1 MLIGKTAYCLLRHSV
16 QRCVESR
23 RWVCAHARNHA
34 ICPIKVALKC
44 LIAAVLVDVAYSR
57 FCGHCQQHFTA
68 HAQQRLFRNFRLKIS
83 AIRRRFPLIFFAFYM
98 QNVIRFPDR
107 DFLTKCEIST
117 IWRRFHWFLHFL
129 SAESS
134 PYFYFRFILP
144 TASSLKLIWPSTAE
158 LLLSCCWYFAW
169 PCDLDF
175 WPFDLDQLSYMA
187 GHLINT
193 AKQLEDPMPIRSW
206 VMSYNVFQW
215 KCVLDY
221 CACAVSRN
229 VM

>member
-1 MLIGKTAYCLLRHSV
+1 
-16 QRCVESR
+16 
-23 RWVCAHARNHA
+23 
-34 ICPIKVALKC
+34 
-44 LIAAVLVDVAYSR
+44 
-57 FCGHCQQHFTA
+57 
-68 HAQQRLFRNFRLKIS
+68 
-83 AIRRRFPLIFFAFYM
+83 M

-107 DFLTKCEIST
+107 DFLIKCEIST

-144 TASSLKLIWPSTAE
+144 TASTLKLIWPPTAE

-175 WPFDLDQLSYMA
+175 WPFDLDQLSYTA

-193 AKQLEDPMPIRSW
+193 AKQVEDPMPIRSW

-221 CACAVSRN
+221 CACAVSRDLCFGGKFCQHFWN
-229 VM
+229 HQYWFVYSLWNFCGSTTTVNQRYMPK